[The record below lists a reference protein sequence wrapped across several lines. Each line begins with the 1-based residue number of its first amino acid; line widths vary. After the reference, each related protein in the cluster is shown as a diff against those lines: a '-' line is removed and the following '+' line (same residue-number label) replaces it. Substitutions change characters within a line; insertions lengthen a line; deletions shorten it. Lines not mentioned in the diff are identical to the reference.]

1 MKSAPNTSIS
11 APPVYRPP
19 TPHGSVQLMAAP
31 PVYSPFTAQSL
42 QRKSA
47 PSVNA
52 PAMPALR
59 PAPRAAGPAPYR
71 PAPHAGS
78 ASHVQ
83 RMSAPPVYRPAGHSQ
98 IASPG
103 HNPIQ
108 RKVQPGS
115 SVAAPAVFRPV
126 IQRAAAPP
134 VYNPQAVA
142 VLQRKTPAT
151 SAPPAAS
158 LGPAVLQ
165 LNKTHAWSR
174 VQVIRKKFEK
184 KGKNYVFPS
193 TKKELDIDWLSAFVD
208 NFPEYKKQLVEE
220 WNKEIKKPIT
230 LKGEKKPKGPPR
242 VVEAHKI
249 KTFDIPDDQT
259 DYLKR
264 NMDLIL
270 DALFPHGKRNQLTF
284 NEAVKQKQTTLL
296 EATINGQLFG
306 KFSNT
311 TREMHGDDKANW
323 WHNYPQGM
331 TKIDDCPHA
340 EDNLI
345 TKLYEMKASLPAKD
359 AITDRAPVLS
369 IKINNSPCERCA
381 KNLMRACKELKLS
394 LRVKATYL
402 FLADGD
408 FTDDQKI
415 KQSGV
420 GLLVTAGVPV
430 KRWTERSLL
439 KRVASTKAGEQVK
452 LLRRLSFDSGDTRFA
467 GANAITSHKWPDDF
481 SSSRGNFDNSAQ
493 LQNYT
498 D

>member
-1 MKSAPNTSIS
+1 
-11 APPVYRPP
+11 
-19 TPHGSVQLMAAP
+19 
-31 PVYSPFTAQSL
+31 
-42 QRKSA
+42 
-47 PSVNA
+47 
-52 PAMPALR
+52 
-59 PAPRAAGPAPYR
+59 
-71 PAPHAGS
+71 
-78 ASHVQ
+78 
-83 RMSAPPVYRPAGHSQ
+83 MSAPPAYRPAVHSQ
-98 IASPG
+98 IAYRG
-103 HNPIQ
+103 HTPIQ
-108 RKVQPGS
+108 RKLQPGS
-115 SVAAPAVFRPV
+115 SVATPPVFRPV
-126 IQRAAAPP
+126 IQRAAAPA

-142 VLQRKTPAT
+142 ALERKAPAT

-165 LNKTHAWSR
+165 LNKTHAWFR
-174 VQVIRKKFEK
+174 VQRIQQKFDRE
-184 KGKNYVFPS
+184 GKNYDFPS
-193 TKKELDIDWLSAFVD
+193 TKKALNIDWLSVFVD
-208 NFPEYKKQLVEE
+208 NFPEYKTQLVEA
-220 WNKEIKKPIT
+220 WNREIKKPIT
-230 LKGEKKPKGPPR
+230 LKGEKKPKGQPR
-242 VVEAHKI
+242 VVPAHKI
-249 KTFDIPDDQT
+249 KTFDIPADQT
-259 DYLKR
+259 DYVKQ

-270 DALFPHGKRNQLTF
+270 DALFPHGKGNQLTF

-359 AITDRAPVLS
+359 ATTGRAPVLS

-381 KNLMRACKELKLS
+381 KNLIRACKELKLS

-408 FTDDQKI
+408 NLTEDQKI
-415 KQSGV
+415 RQSGV

-430 KRWTERSLL
+430 KRWTEPSLL
-439 KRVASTKAGEQVK
+439 KRVDSSKAGGEVK
-452 LLRRLSFDSGDTRFA
+452 LERRPSFDLGDVRFA
-467 GANAITSHKWPDDF
+467 GANAITSHKWPDAF
-481 SSSRGNFDNSAQ
+481 SSRGNFDNSAQ

-498 D
+498 G